1 MTHLGFYKF
10 WMLAAD
16 WKKSFIVSSCRNVC
30 VCVFPHPSWILPRLR
45 FSSQTPASAE
55 PAEEPREKE
64 EEEEE
69 ESKNEDFRQREQSGT
84 QKQWSMMANT
94 QWITLWLHVS
104 ASTHSRLCLLLLLG
118 DVCGGALPLQF
129 QLSEKHRHI
138 QSDINNHPL
147 GFTEEALCS
156 VKKCESNP
164 DSINNMYFLQC
175 EFYFSWCTRGFT
187 IKLLLINTN
196 RDVKMFCWSKVK
208 CCLSATLKREVIRCT
223 DSSFCAWVYGIMMSL
238 WMAM

>member
-1 MTHLGFYKF
+1 M
-10 WMLAAD
+10 
-16 WKKSFIVSSCRNVC
+16 
-30 VCVFPHPSWILPRLR
+30 
-45 FSSQTPASAE
+45 
-55 PAEEPREKE
+55 
-64 EEEEE
+64 
-69 ESKNEDFRQREQSGT
+69 
-84 QKQWSMMANT
+84 
-94 QWITLWLHVS
+94 S

-175 EFYFSWCTRGFT
+175 EFYFS
-187 IKLLLINTN
+187 
-196 RDVKMFCWSKVK
+196 
-208 CCLSATLKREVIRCT
+208 
-223 DSSFCAWVYGIMMSL
+223 
-238 WMAM
+238 